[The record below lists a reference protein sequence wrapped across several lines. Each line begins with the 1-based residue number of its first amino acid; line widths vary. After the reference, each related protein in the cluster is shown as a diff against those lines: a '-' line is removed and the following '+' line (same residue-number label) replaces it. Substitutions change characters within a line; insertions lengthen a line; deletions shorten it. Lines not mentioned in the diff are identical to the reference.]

1 MKKGIICY
9 LATREDQE
17 EINYDLAEL
26 RELLRNIGIEVC
38 EVVVQRR
45 RPNLLY
51 LFGEGKIREVRELVK
66 KEGIEAVVFNLELSP
81 RQVRA
86 LEDLFGEGVEV
97 WDRTQVIL
105 EIFRHRARSR
115 EGKIQVELARLSYL
129 YPRILGLGGVL
140 SRLGGGIGTRGPG
153 ETKLEVLRRAV
164 RRRIHDL
171 KEELAEV
178 RKNRELLRKHRKEE
192 GLPVV
197 SLVGYT
203 NAGKSTLL
211 NALCRPKEKVLVED
225 RLFATLDPVSR
236 RLRLPSGRI
245 ALLTDTVGFV
255 KDLPQ
260 KLKAAFMATLEELLE
275 ADLLLH
281 VIDLASPCLDRQI
294 EAVEEIL
301 EEMKLYDRPIIKVY
315 NKIDAYEG
323 PLPADGL
330 AVSAL
335 YGTNLDSL
343 LTAVDE
349 KLFREQ
355 EATLV
360 LPYQHMGEFSR
371 FREHLEV
378 VEEQYLPEGV
388 HLRVRGRS
396 AELQRFLKRV
406 EEKKQKKTL
415 YVNRLV

>member
-9 LATREDQE
+9 LATREDRE
-17 EINYDLAEL
+17 EISYNLVEL
-26 RELLRNIGIEVC
+26 RELLRNIGIETC
-38 EVVVQRR
+38 EVVIQRR
-45 RPNLLY
+45 QPDLLY
-51 LFGEGKIREVRELVK
+51 LFGEGKIREVRELVESK
-66 KEGIEAVVFNLELSP
+66 GIEAVVFNLELSP

-86 LEDLFGEGVEV
+86 LEDFFGEGVEV

-164 RRRIHDL
+164 RRRIYDL
-171 KEELAEV
+171 KKELAEV
-178 RKNRELLRKHRKEE
+178 RKNREVLRKHRKEE
-192 GLPVV
+192 GLPVIA
-197 SLVGYT
+197 LVGYT

-211 NALCRPKEKVLVED
+211 NALCRPKEKVLVAD

-260 KLKAAFMATLEELLE
+260 KLKEAFMATLEELLE

-281 VIDLASPCLDRQI
+281 VIDLTSPCIDYQI
-294 EAVEEIL
+294 EAVEEVL
-301 EEMKLYDRPIIKVY
+301 GEMKLYDRPIIRVY

-335 YGTNLDSL
+335 HGTNLDSL
-343 LTAVDE
+343 LRAIDDQ
-349 KLFREQ
+349 LFREG
-355 EATLV
+355 EVTLV
-360 LPYQHMGEFSR
+360 LPYQRLGELSC
-371 FREHLEV
+371 FRERLEV
-378 VEEQYLPEGV
+378 VEEDYLPEGV
-388 HLRVRGRS
+388 QLRVRGRI
-396 AELQRFLKRV
+396 AELERFLKRV
-406 EEKKQKKTL
+406 EGKQQKKEG
-415 YVNRLV
+415 